1 MSKTLQQKLD
11 EASPALEAVLRE
23 ILREIEAE

>member
-1 MSKTLQQKLD
+1 MAKTLQEKLD

-23 ILREIEAE
+23 ILREIEGE